1 MRGGA
6 TSSHVELPFTQPLR
20 GHPLPV
26 NGEREG
32 PPLQFPALAILRP
45 PIAFS
50 SQPISI
56 SGTDDSSRSV

>member
-6 TSSHVELPFTQPLR
+6 QLSGVELSLTRPLR
-20 GHPLPV
+20 GDPLPV
-26 NGEREG
+26 NGAREG
-32 PPLQFPALAILRP
+32 RHQFPALAILRP
-45 PIAFS
+45 PMAFS